1 MRVKAGYLTTEFWSG
16 VLASVGAWLAD
27 WQGSLSP
34 RWAAI
39 ATSFSMAAYAISRAI
54 TKHGVA
60 TSGKPVVTVP
70 AAPAPPTARPEPVVT
85 VQQI

>member
-1 MRVKAGYLTTEFWSG
+1 MIVKPGYRTTEFLGS

-34 RWAAI
+34 RYAAI
-39 ATSFSMAAYAISRAI
+39 ATSVSMAAYAISRAI

-70 AAPAPPTARPEPVVT
+70 AAPAPNPDRPTVSGQA
-85 VQQI
+85 I